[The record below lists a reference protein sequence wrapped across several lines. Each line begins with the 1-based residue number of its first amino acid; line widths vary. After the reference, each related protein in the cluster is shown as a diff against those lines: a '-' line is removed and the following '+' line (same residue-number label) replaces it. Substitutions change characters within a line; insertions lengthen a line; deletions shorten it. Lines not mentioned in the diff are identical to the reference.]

1 MKKWGCVFNNRL
13 LQIFIHIYFVT
24 IKNNQV
30 SLVSRLE
37 IQQTLSFISYL
48 HRMFLDRTKELKTD
62 TFVWLIPVSH
72 TQAHMRRHSGCQ
84 LHFQCNS
91 IDHGLEVAKF
101 CTVKLEFWNNW
112 REKPQNWNQNSK
124 LQMISRF
131 LRACDWIILNDNK
144 IKVFK
149 IHFFKILLNQS

>member
-1 MKKWGCVFNNRL
+1 MKKWSCVFNNRL

-101 CTVKLEFWNNW
+101 CTVKLFC
-112 REKPQNWNQNSK
+112 QT
-124 LQMISRF
+124 I
-131 LRACDWIILNDNK
+131 DNK
-144 IKVFK
+144 MLKNDEN
-149 IHFFKILLNQS
+149 ILSISSNTERREMKRREEKRTEERR